1 MKLLLR
7 VTTFAALVCFLI
19 FNLQAQPPIYNK
31 YNWANDYDSSSA
43 LINHIPLPAGYK
55 RTAVEANSY
64 ADWLRHLPVKDGQ
77 KVSYTYDGRPALSTD
92 VVFAVLDID
101 VGAKDLQQCADA
113 IIRLHAEYLYAL
125 GKYRDIKYK
134 FTSGDTSRFD
144 NWIKGYRALVENGNK
159 VSWTKSAEIDSSY
172 LSFRNYLE
180 NVFMYAGTFSLEKE
194 MDSVESY
201 DSIQIGDALILPG
214 FPGHAVMVADIVF
227 SKESGERSYLFI
239 QGYTPAQ
246 DIHVIKNPSGQD
258 GLPWFELKAN
268 QNLQIMHW
276 IFDEN
281 NIRRFK

>member
-1 MKLLLR
+1 MKLSLR
-7 VTTFAALVCFLI
+7 VATFAALFYFLI
-19 FNLQAQPPIYNK
+19 STLQAQPQRYNK

-43 LINHIPLPAGYK
+43 LVNHIPLPAGYK

-77 KVSYTYDGRPALSTD
+77 KVSYTYDGRPALSAD

-101 VGAKDLQQCADA
+101 IGTKDLQQCADA

-144 NWIKGYRALVENGNK
+144 IWIKGYRPQVKGNK
-159 VSWTKSAEIDSSY
+159 VSWTKSEKIDSSY
-172 LSFRNYLE
+172 LSFRSYLE
-180 NVFMYAGTFSLEKE
+180 NIFMYAGTFSLEKE
-194 MDSVESY
+194 MDSIKSY

-246 DIHVIKNPSGQD
+246 DIHVIKNPSRQD